1 MNSGKFGF
9 QKKAAMNLKYAVI
22 GTGAIGGYFGGKL
35 ARAGKEVHFL
45 FRSDYKVVKE
55 KGLQINSVNG
65 DFLINPVNAYQ
76 STQDMPVCDVV
87 LVGLKTTAND
97 LLPELLKPILH
108 KNSLVVLI
116 QNGLGVEEKLAEFFP
131 NVGIA
136 GGMAFICSQKNSPG
150 VISHLDYGQL
160 NLGLY
165 QGDAK
170 LLKQVSTD
178 LLEAGVK
185 INVAENLG
193 YARWQK
199 LLWNVPFNGM
209 CVVLNTNTEKLM
221 ENEATRELSKNIM
234 FEVIQA
240 ARKCGYDL
248 SDELPDKMIKMTM
261 QMKPY
266 APSMKLDFDN
276 KRPLEIEAIYSAPIL
291 AARKAGYEMKKV
303 TMLEQ
308 QLIFIGANY

>member
-1 MNSGKFGF
+1 
-9 QKKAAMNLKYAVI
+9 MNLKYAVI

-35 ARAGKEVHFL
+35 AQAGEEVHFL

-178 LLEAGVK
+178 FLEAGVK

-234 FEVIQA
+234 VEVIQA

-291 AARKAGYEMKKV
+291 AACKAGYEMKKV

>member
-1 MNSGKFGF
+1 
-9 QKKAAMNLKYAVI
+9 MNLKYAVI

-35 ARAGKEVHFL
+35 AQAGGEVHFL

-76 STQDMPVCDVV
+76 STQDMPICDVV

-116 QNGLGVEEKLAEFFP
+116 QNGLGVEEKLADFFP

-178 LLEAGVK
+178 FLEAGVK

-308 QLIFIGANY
+308 QLKFIGANY